1 MSALRWQGEMRMKFE
16 RLKAL
21 YEANANVHYKGKLCE
36 VISVNAL
43 KQTAQVAEVDQMFPP
58 VVEVKASELD

>member
-1 MSALRWQGEMRMKFE
+1 MKFE

-36 VISVNAL
+36 VISINAL
-43 KQTAQVAEVDQMFPP
+43 KQTAQVAEVDQIFPDIY
-58 VVEVKASELD
+58 EVKASELD

>member
-1 MSALRWQGEMRMKFE
+1 MKFK
-16 RLKAL
+16 RLEAL
-21 YEANANVHYKGKLCE
+21 YNAGANVHYDGKLCE
-36 VISVNAL
+36 IISVNDL

>member
-1 MSALRWQGEMRMKFE
+1 MTFE

>member
-1 MSALRWQGEMRMKFE
+1 MTFE

-21 YEANANVHYKGKLCE
+21 YDARANVHYKGKLCE
-36 VISVNAL
+36 VISINAL

>member
-1 MSALRWQGEMRMKFE
+1 MKFE

-36 VISVNAL
+36 VISINAL
-43 KQTAQVAEVDQMFPP
+43 KKTAQVVEDGQMFAIPR
-58 VVEVKASELD
+58 EVKLSS

>member
-1 MSALRWQGEMRMKFE
+1 MKFE

-36 VISVNAL
+36 VISINYLNHTV
-43 KQTAQVAEVDQMFPP
+43 QVADVNQIFPDIY
-58 VVEVKASELD
+58 EVKVSELD

>member
-1 MSALRWQGEMRMKFE
+1 MKFE
-16 RLKAL
+16 RLEAL
-21 YEANANVHYKGKLCE
+21 YNAGANVHYDGKLCE
-36 VISVNAL
+36 IISVNKL

>member
-1 MSALRWQGEMRMKFE
+1 MSVPRWQGEMRMKFE

-36 VISVNAL
+36 VISINAL

-58 VVEVKASELD
+58 VVEVKASELN

>member
-1 MSALRWQGEMRMKFE
+1 MSVPRWQGEMRMKFE
-16 RLKAL
+16 RLEAL

-36 VISVNAL
+36 VISINAL

-58 VVEVKASELD
+58 VVEVKASELN

>member
-1 MSALRWQGEMRMKFE
+1 MRFE

-21 YEANANVHYKGKLCE
+21 KRGKGYVHYKGKLCE
-36 VISVNAL
+36 VISINAL